1 MVQKQDLQNFV
12 VVITATSGAIQT
24 PMSGVP
30 KDFTRNFVFLK
41 YNNPLGSDVDV
52 EVDAIY
58 GTSVIPLDKQYVVA
72 KDTVSFPQNPDTEQ
86 PIFSIKQSGYM
97 QVVTSLSGARIT
109 GQFYDTY

>member
-1 MVQKQDLQNFV
+1 MQRQDLKNFV
-12 VVITATSGAIQT
+12 VVITATSGVVQT

-41 YNNPLGSDVDV
+41 YNNPLGNDVDV

-58 GTSVIPLDKQYVVA
+58 GTSVIPLDKQFIVA
-72 KDTVSFPQNPDTEQ
+72 KDTVPFPATPDPEN

-109 GQFYDTY
+109 GQYYDSY